1 MTWRKKLRDRL
12 REITYSVATGRA
24 SSKPERRIK
33 LRPDEVQRV
42 VILRYDAIGDYI
54 VTTPLIAW
62 LKKYVPGVEIDVI
75 GSTRNKSLIELDP
88 NIQRAMFIEA
98 KHSPKASWLD
108 VRRFMLGRNYD
119 VVFATVVERMTKA
132 LIMSL
137 FAGRAARRV
146 AVEHV
151 QRRKTYAEA
160 FDFLIKHDQP
170 LMHWIDTFKHAG
182 PSVIDA
188 PFDDTLGPYI
198 TITDEARRA
207 VQHLSDAPYI
217 VANISAQQQVK
228 RWNVAAV
235 VQCIREVIDLQ
246 KEFDVLVMCGPDDI
260 EEAQAIINNVNSFRC
275 RVVQRSLPEACA
287 VIERARML
295 ISPDTAA
302 IHIASAC
309 GVPTVGLYLEQSN
322 VIEWGPY
329 RTPAKII
336 LSSDG
341 KTNNAIDPLL
351 VAQTAVALLNELVAI
366 PV

>member
-12 REITYSVATGRA
+12 REITYSVATGWA

-33 LRPDEVQRV
+33 LRPDEVKRV

-75 GSTRNKSLIELDP
+75 GSTRNKALIDLDS
-88 NIQRAMFIEA
+88 NIQRAMFIQA
-98 KHSPKASWLD
+98 KHGPEASWLE
-108 VRRFMLGRNYD
+108 VRRFMKERRYD

-132 LIMSL
+132 LVMSL

-146 AVEHV
+146 AVEHI
-151 QRRKTYAEA
+151 QRRRTYAEA

-170 LMHWIDTFKHAG
+170 LMHWVDTFKHAG

-188 PFDDTLGPYI
+188 PYDDTVGPYV
-198 TITDEARRA
+198 TITEQARRS
-207 VQHLSDAPYI
+207 VQHVSDAPYI
-217 VANISAQQQVK
+217 VANISAQQRVK
-228 RWNVAAV
+228 RWNEASVIP
-235 VQCIREVIDLQ
+235 CIRELIDHQ
-246 KEFDVLVMCGPDDI
+246 KEFDVLIMCGPSDVD
-260 EEAQAIINNVNSFRC
+260 EAHAIVNNVNSSRC
-275 RVVQRSLPEACA
+275 RVFQRSLPEACA
-287 VIERARML
+287 LIERARML

-309 GVPTVGLYLEQSN
+309 SVPTVGLYLEQAN
-322 VIEWGPY
+322 VTEWGPY
-329 RTPAKII
+329 RTPAKIL

-341 KTNNAIDPLL
+341 RTIDAIDPSL
-351 VAQTAVALLNELVAI
+351 VAEAAVSLLNELVMMPI
-366 PV
+366 